1 MPTYDYM
8 CNSCNEKCSVFQNM
22 HDNPLEKCKCGG
34 KLSRLISGGSGMI
47 FKGSGFY
54 LTDYTDYGKSKDEK
68 KDKPEK
74 KDKKSNNLLEHV
86 RKNSDTF
93 STIDASERMFQC
105 KKIIKFWLLM
115 IFLLHEL

>member
-1 MPTYDYM
+1 MPTYDYI

-74 KDKKSNNLLEHV
+74 KDKKSNNSKKVKDLKGN
-86 RKNSDTF
+86 KNG
-93 STIDASERMFQC
+93 
-105 KKIIKFWLLM
+105 
-115 IFLLHEL
+115 